1 MHISWLFYFRHKD
14 ASPEPRQNEIHIP
27 RNQQIWNTVLMG
39 LWDSKIELCY
49 IASSFHCHT
58 FWLEFKML
66 LPPAK
71 KQNTLACIRETQV
84 HKLWTKVYSQKGLT
98 AMMFTWATFIKYHH
112 NNHLITLKVSK
123 STYSEGLT
131 LQRLPTTP
139 HTPQKRGKVKVN
151 TKKNKF
157 FFFYLLHNIRAL
169 R

>member
-1 MHISWLFYFRHKD
+1 
-14 ASPEPRQNEIHIP
+14 
-27 RNQQIWNTVLMG
+27 MG

-98 AMMFTWATFIKYHH
+98 AMTYSALFQAEKMAL
-112 NNHLITLKVSK
+112 LITL
-123 STYSEGLT
+123 GF
-131 LQRLPTTP
+131 Q
-139 HTPQKRGKVKVN
+139 
-151 TKKNKF
+151 
-157 FFFYLLHNIRAL
+157 
-169 R
+169 